1 MYQILQNLNSGKTE
15 LMDVPAP
22 GPAPGSLLIQTS
34 YSLVSLGTEKMLV
47 EFGKAG
53 WINKIRQQPE
63 RVKDVLAKISTE
75 GLFPTISAI
84 RGKLSQPIPLGYC
97 QVGRVVDQGGSTEF
111 VVGDRVVSNGSHA
124 EVVSVK
130 THLCAKIPDNVEF
143 ADASFT
149 PLAAIA
155 LNGIRMLN
163 VKPGSRIV
171 VSGLGLIGQLAVR
184 ILRAQ
189 GAEVFGIDLNSD
201 KCALAQKSGAHCLSA
216 EKDLNPTSALL
227 SWTGGQGVDG
237 VLITAS
243 SPSHEIIS
251 QAAQSCR
258 HHGKIVLVGVI
269 GLNLKRADFYRNEV
283 SFQVSNSYGLRQA
296 NHPFSAQENFK
307 QVLELMS
314 QKKLIVSDLIS
325 IQKPINEAPE
335 VYSQLKSPNLLGVSL
350 IYKTRAES
358 LIRRI
363 ALNPVVKNAGLKIGI
378 LGTGNFTQRT
388 LLPELMGLDRPPQL
402 ETLVSAQGASTLY
415 SAKKFNAA
423 SVASDPE
430 YVFKNQ
436 EIKAVFISTRHHLH
450 AAQTIKAL
458 SAGQSVW
465 VEKPLALSEKEI
477 DLIEATARSSSAV
490 LMVGFNRRFAP
501 LALHARKIIASQSGP
516 KSITININAG
526 NLPSDHWTLNL
537 AEGGGRI
544 VGEACHFVDLL
555 RFLISAPITQ
565 VKLIER
571 FTDGQDGGKYKLE
584 FSDGSTG
591 YINYITNLPKTVP
604 KEIIQVSGTGW
615 SFEINNWK
623 QCRGHGV
630 WGINKGWG
638 LFNKLDKGHAHAL
651 ASFIHA
657 VEAHQPSPIAL
668 NEILEVSRWAIRMQA
683 MTQ

>member
-1 MYQILQNLNSGKTE
+1 M
-15 LMDVPAP
+15 
-22 GPAPGSLLIQTS
+22 
-34 YSLVSLGTEKMLV
+34 
-47 EFGKAG
+47 
-53 WINKIRQQPE
+53 
-63 RVKDVLAKISTE
+63 
-75 GLFPTISAI
+75 
-84 RGKLSQPIPLGYC
+84 
-97 QVGRVVDQGGSTEF
+97 
-111 VVGDRVVSNGSHA
+111 
-124 EVVSVK
+124 
-130 THLCAKIPDNVEF
+130 
-143 ADASFT
+143 
-149 PLAAIA
+149 
-155 LNGIRMLN
+155 
-163 VKPGSRIV
+163 
-171 VSGLGLIGQLAVR
+171 
-184 ILRAQ
+184 
-189 GAEVFGIDLNSD
+189 
-201 KCALAQKSGAHCLSA
+201 
-216 EKDLNPTSALL
+216 
-227 SWTGGQGVDG
+227 
-237 VLITAS
+237 
-243 SPSHEIIS
+243 
-251 QAAQSCR
+251 
-258 HHGKIVLVGVI
+258 
-269 GLNLKRADFYRNEV
+269 GLN
-283 SFQVSNSYGLRQA
+283 
-296 NHPFSAQENFK
+296 
-307 QVLELMS
+307 
-314 QKKLIVSDLIS
+314 
-325 IQKPINEAPE
+325 
-335 VYSQLKSPNLLGVSL
+335 
-350 IYKTRAES
+350 
-358 LIRRI
+358 
-363 ALNPVVKNAGLKIGI
+363 
-378 LGTGNFTQRT
+378 
-388 LLPELMGLDRPPQL
+388 RPPQL

-477 DLIEATARSSSAV
+477 DLIEAASRSSSAV

-516 KSITININAG
+516 KTITININAG

-604 KEIIQVSGTGW
+604 KEIIHVSGTGW

>member
-1 MYQILQNLNSGKTE
+1 MYQILQNLSSGKTE
-15 LMDVPAP
+15 LIDVPAP
-22 GPAPGSLLIQTS
+22 GPTPGSLLIQTS
-34 YSLVSLGTEKMLV
+34 HSLVSLGTEKMLV

-75 GLFPTISAI
+75 GLFPTIQAI

-97 QVGRVVDQGGSTEF
+97 QAGRVVDQGGSTEF
-111 VVGDRVVSNGSHA
+111 AVGDRVVSNGPHA

-130 THLCAKIPDNVEF
+130 SYLCAKIPDNVEF

-163 VKPGSRIV
+163 VQPGSRIV

-201 KCALAQKSGAHCLSA
+201 KCALAKKSGAHCLST
-216 EKDLNPTSALL
+216 EKDLNPTSTLL

-258 HHGKIVLVGVI
+258 HHGKIVLIGVI

-314 QKKLIVSDLIS
+314 QGKLVVSDLIS
-325 IQKPINEAPE
+325 IQKPINDAPE
-335 VYSQLKSPNLLGVSL
+335 VYSQLTSPNLFGISL
-350 IYKTRAES
+350 IYKPRAES
-358 LIRRI
+358 LIQKI
-363 ALNPVVKNAGLKIGI
+363 ELHPVKKDEGLKIGI
-378 LGTGNFTQRT
+378 LGSGNFTQRT
-388 LLPELMGLDRPPQL
+388 LLPELMGLNRPPQL

-423 SVASDPE
+423 SVATDPE
-430 YVFKNQ
+430 AVFKNRN
-436 EIKAVFISTRHHLH
+436 IKAVFISTRHNLH

-465 VEKPLALSEKEI
+465 VEKPLSLMETEI
-477 DLIEATARSSSAV
+477 DLIEKSAKTSSAI

-501 LALHARKIIASQSGP
+501 LALHARKIIAAQAGP
-516 KSITININAG
+516 KTITININAG
-526 NLPSDHWTLNL
+526 SLPSDHWTLNP

-544 VGEACHFVDLL
+544 VGEACHFIDLL
-555 RFLISAPITQ
+555 RFLISASITH
-565 VKLIER
+565 VELIER

-584 FSDGSTG
+584 FSDGSVG
-591 YINYITNLPKTVP
+591 YINYLTNLPKTVP

-615 SFEINNWK
+615 SFEINNWQ
-623 QCRGHGV
+623 QCRGQGV

-638 LFNKLDKGHAHAL
+638 LFKKLDKGHANAL
-651 ASFIHA
+651 AAFIHA
-657 VEAHQPSPIAL
+657 VESNHPSPIPL